1 MEPGELRDLVEES
14 SNKLFRTSC
23 PPVRYWLLKQVM
35 ERDERDAELKDC
47 IAACNNFG
55 PKIRLLE
62 KLRTDGTWPIPSIK
76 QGVEDA
82 GPGPPVGWTY
92 RVMLWNLL
100 TLSEYNTSRN
110 EGHVNEAL
118 QRLLKWQNKEGYIP
132 GPWTD
137 AFPLPYFNG
146 LALYTLLR
154 FGLEERPGVQ
164 KMIRWLLSEQ
174 RPDGGWIIPYMMD
187 VHTLPEYNW
196 MKMWNF
202 IDLIRASDK
211 SKFDRASLSHIP
223 SCHWST
229 LLVVWGLSES
239 RQHPKS
245 RQVMKG
251 AELVLDRFFKKN
263 PHSTY
268 YMTDAHWTKLRYPA
282 RFGSG
287 LMALDLLTKLGYGPD
302 DSRMEKPISWLL
314 GARSTDG
321 LWNHSHRPHPEKDQW
336 VSLIALR
343 TLHRYSKNG

>member
-1 MEPGELRDLVEES
+1 MGPGKLGSLVEES
-14 SNKLFRTSC
+14 SSKLFRMSF
-23 PPVRYWLLKQVM
+23 PPVRHWLLKQVM
-35 ERDERDAELKDC
+35 EKDERDAKLRDC
-47 IAACNNFG
+47 IAACDNYR

-62 KLRTDGTWPIPSIK
+62 KLRPDGTWPIPSTK

-92 RVMLWNLL
+92 RVVLWNLL

-118 QRLLKWQNKEGYIP
+118 QRMLKWQNKEGYIP

-137 AFPLPYFNG
+137 AFPLPHFNG
-146 LALYTLLR
+146 IALYNLIWY
-154 FGLEERPGVQ
+154 GLEKNPNVQ
-164 KMIRWLLSEQ
+164 KLIRWLLSEQ

-187 VHTLPEYNW
+187 IHRLPEYNW
-196 MKMWNF
+196 MRMWNF
-202 IDLIRASDK
+202 IDFIRASDK
-211 SKFDRASLSHIP
+211 SKMDRASLSHVP

-229 LLVVWGLSES
+229 LLAIWGLSES
-239 RQHPKS
+239 KQQSRS

-268 YMTDAHWTKLRYPA
+268 YMTDAHWTKLRHPA

-302 DSRMEKPISWLL
+302 DPRMEKPISWLL
-314 GARSTDG
+314 GARSADG
-321 LWNHSHRPHPEKDQW
+321 LWNYSQRPRPEKDQW
-336 VSLIALR
+336 ISLIALR
-343 TLHRYSKNG
+343 TLHRYSKNR